1 MESQNPDVSTTQ
13 TGQTAAR
20 STITLMI
27 GTLASRFTGF
37 LRQSLL
43 TQLFNETI
51 NDAFNV
57 AQKMPYLLRELLA
70 EGALTG
76 SFVPNY
82 KSLSKEEARKLSSA
96 FLGFLIA
103 LNSVLLIAVY
113 FLTPLLVDL
122 LLAKNSNID
131 RNLVQKLLPIT
142 FPVLTMVSLSA
153 WAMGILNAESK
164 FFAPAWAPVALNVT
178 TIILMLLFP
187 QSAVM
192 LAWGLVIGGLMQFLV
207 QIPTLIQGH
216 YIGKFQGLWHPKI
229 KGVLY
234 LMVPS
239 LFSTGGRQI
248 LNFATTNIL
257 SRLPIGSAT
266 SFTIADLF
274 LSLALGLFAVAPSTV
289 YYTRLSDDAVNRP
302 ERFNTTLLTGL
313 QFIAFMAVPG
323 GLFLSVFAR
332 PIIEVV
338 FNWLALFGR
347 SGASPD
353 ILNYSSLLLGPLG
366 LAVFPI
372 SLLSLTGRTF
382 FIRGKIIFSI
392 LFSLSFIV
400 FQGFLYHFLSRVMG
414 ISGMAWATVIM
425 TWTQLFSL
433 LLIVSRLE
441 RFSLS
446 GIINYSLRAWSAGLI
461 AIALASLV
469 LLFPGT
475 TWWFYL
481 VKVILGLVIF
491 VVLYL
496 ILARVFKLPE
506 VKLILARFRR

>member
-1 MESQNPDVSTTQ
+1 MDSEGTNTSTTQ

-43 TQLFNETI
+43 TQLFSETI

-103 LNSVLLIAVY
+103 VNAVLLIAVY
-113 FLTPLLVDL
+113 FLTPWLADM
-122 LLAKNSNID
+122 LLASKSNID
-131 RNLVQKLLPIT
+131 RALVEQLMPLT

-153 WAMGILNAESK
+153 WAMGILQSESK

-178 TIILMLLFP
+178 TIILMFLFP
-187 QSAVM
+187 HSAVM
-192 LAWGLVIGGLMQFLV
+192 LAWGLVLGGLMQFLV
-207 QIPTLIQGH
+207 QIPVLVKGG
-216 YIGKFQGLWHPKI
+216 YVGKFQGLWHPQI
-229 KGVLY
+229 KGVLR

-239 LFSTGGRQI
+239 IFSTGGRQI
-248 LNFATTNIL
+248 LNFVTTNIL
-257 SRLPIGSAT
+257 SRLPVGSAT

-274 LSLALGLFAVAPSTV
+274 YSMALGLFAVSPTTV
-289 YYTRLSDDAVNRP
+289 YYTRLSDDAVNHP
-302 ERFNTTLLTGL
+302 ERFNTTLQTGL
-313 QFIAFMAVPG
+313 KFIAFMAVPG
-323 GLFLSVFAR
+323 CLFLSVFAR

-338 FNWLALFGR
+338 FNWLSLFGR

-353 ILNYSSLLLGPLG
+353 ILNYSTLLLQPLS
-366 LAVFPI
+366 LAVFPT

-382 FIRGKIIFSI
+382 FIRGKVVFSI
-392 LFSLSFIV
+392 LFSLTFIV
-400 FQGFLYHFLSRVMG
+400 LQGFLYYVLSNTVG
-414 ISGMAWATVIM
+414 ISGMGWATAIM

-433 LLIVSRLE
+433 LFIVSRIE
-441 RFSLS
+441 KFSLR
-446 GIINYSLRAWSAGLI
+446 GIFNYSLRAWAAGLI
-461 AIALASLV
+461 AIGVASLV
-469 LLFPGT
+469 LILPGVS
-475 TWWFYL
+475 WWAYL
-481 VKVILGLVIF
+481 AKVSAGLVVFVIL
-491 VVLYL
+491 YL
-496 ILARVFKLPE
+496 ALARVFKLPE
-506 VKLILARFRR
+506 ATQMLKRFKF